1 MTSKKPKKNALTG
14 PAPSG
19 ASTPKVRLPSTADA
33 KPSSPR
39 KLKHLQEISVAETRQ
54 LGMFAEPTLI
64 ISPTPR
70 SNRYQR

>member
-19 ASTPKVRLPSTADA
+19 ASTRKAGLPPAADA
-33 KPSSPR
+33 KPSPHR
-39 KLKHLQEISVAETRQ
+39 KLEHLQEISLAEARQ